1 MLIIITAWI
10 LSIFLSFHFFHYQA
24 FRKIVIFI
32 KNVYHSYLFTKKFFL
47 YQETYEMEEIEKK
60 KKKKKKEDPYPYML
74 KCVSVLLNNVNV

>member
-24 FRKIVIFI
+24 FKKIVIFI
-32 KNVYHSYLFTKKFFL
+32 KMYIILIYLPRSFFL

-60 KKKKKKEDPYPYML
+60 KKKKKKRILTPT
-74 KCVSVLLNNVNV
+74 C